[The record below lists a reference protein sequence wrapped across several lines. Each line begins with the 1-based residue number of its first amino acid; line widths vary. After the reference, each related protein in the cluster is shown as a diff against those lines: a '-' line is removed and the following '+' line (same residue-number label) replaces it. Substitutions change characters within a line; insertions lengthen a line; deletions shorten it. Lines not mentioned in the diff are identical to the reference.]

1 MKLFNSYS
9 ERKLISLRKKL
20 PLPIDLNL
28 GLEGD
33 LNHPAFKFINQILV
47 VLRVRA
53 GIPRSLPKDQKIIFN
68 ICKLDE
74 FIHWVKRS
82 DAVKLFDEIEV
93 AGCGDD
99 KENFKKLCTIYKK
112 QMEKTLS
119 EVQADTAH
127 KKGDTPFNN
136 LIRSYV
142 KRKPNISLSDV
153 IEKLERASGGSVIE
167 SYDDEEFIAY
177 GKKNS
182 EKKEHREEITRDAVR
197 SRLNRIKKE
206 P

>member
-1 MKLFNSYS
+1 M
-9 ERKLISLRKKL
+9 EKKL
-20 PLPIDLNL
+20 
-28 GLEGD
+28 
-33 LNHPAFKFINQILV
+33 
-47 VLRVRA
+47 
-53 GIPRSLPKDQKIIFN
+53 
-68 ICKLDE
+68 
-74 FIHWVKRS
+74 
-82 DAVKLFDEIEV
+82 
-93 AGCGDD
+93 
-99 KENFKKLCTIYKK
+99 
-112 QMEKTLS
+112 S
-119 EVQADTAH
+119 EAQADIAQ

-153 IEKLERASGGSVIE
+153 IEKLERASGGPVIE

-182 EKKEHREEITRDAVR
+182 EKKEHREEITRGAVR

>member
-33 LNHPAFKFINQILV
+33 LNHPAYRFINQILV

-53 GIPRSLPKDQKIIFN
+53 GIPRSLPKDKKIIFN

-74 FIHWVKRS
+74 IIQWVPNS
-82 DAVKLFDEIEV
+82 DGVKLVEEIEV
-93 AGCGDD
+93 AGCDDD
-99 KENFKKLCTIYKK
+99 KEKLIKLCGELKDHLKNLASQI
-112 QMEKTLS
+112 QS
-119 EVQADTAH
+119 DNAVS
-127 KKGDTPFNN
+127 KGDTPFNN
-136 LIRSYV
+136 LLRSYV
-142 KRKPNISLSDV
+142 KLKPNISLSDA
-153 IEKLERASGGSVIE
+153 IEKLERASGGPVIE
-167 SYDDEEFIAY
+167 SYDDKKFIAF
-177 GKKNS
+177 GKHDGEDKV
-182 EKKEHREEITRDAVR
+182 HLEEISRDAVR
-197 SRLNRIKKE
+197 SRLSRIKKE